1 MKKLVDS
8 LYKYR
13 KYIGVDGM
21 MYLAF
26 AIVLLILFLFFS

>member
-1 MKKLVDS
+1 MKRLMDS

-26 AIVLLILFLFFS
+26 AVVLAILFLFFS